1 MHELGLIDYEAKVA
15 LYAQENPKRER
26 RMLWQSPQGVP
37 KMGLF
42 ENRSAAALMAVS
54 TGSAEKCR
62 LQAVLRRLPGHPGW
76 WSRGGSNP

>member
-1 MHELGLIDYEAKVA
+1 MHEAVLIDYDAKVA

-26 RMLWQSPQGVP
+26 RMPWQSSQGVA
-37 KMGLF
+37 KMVLF
-42 ENRSAAALMAVS
+42 ENRSAAAFMAVS

-62 LQAVLRRLPGHPGW
+62 LQAVLWRLPGHPGW